1 MHTNDASIIIIEQ
14 TSNIDMNC
22 NTSTKCNTSTMKKN
36 PSWSKHLL
44 FLKSYG
50 NDKGKGQGVE
60 HLKQMKIIVQF

>member
-1 MHTNDASIIIIEQ
+1 MHTNDANIIIIEQ

-22 NTSTKCNTSTMKKN
+22 NSLCTKCNTSTMKKN

-50 NDKGKGQGVE
+50 NDKEKGQGVE
-60 HLKQMKIIVQF
+60 HLKQWRL